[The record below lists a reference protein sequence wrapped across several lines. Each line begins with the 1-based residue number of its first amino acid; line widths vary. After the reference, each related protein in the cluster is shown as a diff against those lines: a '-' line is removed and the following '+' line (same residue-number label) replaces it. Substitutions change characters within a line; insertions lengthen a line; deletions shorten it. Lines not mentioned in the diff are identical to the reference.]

1 MNFKVKITTLTSLFI
16 GNGESYYPT
25 DYFIDEKGKTLN
37 FINKSDYLD
46 KIYGGVYY
54 RSLLSLT
61 SAGTFDFGQLMNI
74 YAQSCNNFVEYKIPI
89 DDSSEDP
96 ANSAFNYLNSKIKE
110 PFRAP
115 IDCFIRGGLDKQP
128 YIPGSSFKGAL
139 KNAFQSYL
147 LDKDENKNI
156 VENIKNEF
164 LEAEQSCNHIINDRQ
179 KEKLIID
186 NKINTL
192 DKYIKDSL
200 IGSFTTD
207 IFRLIN
213 VSDFALSA
221 NNNATNDPNYMKI
234 IRPYNINKSLNTTV
248 MPVLLESINKNTLF
262 EGEIYIDDKFINS
275 EYLNNNIPLLSKLF
289 KTTTSEYKQEYKKED
304 ILKDLLINAVK
315 KFGSQIYDI
324 EYNKFKYSE
333 RFKFELDKN
342 KNILKLG
349 RLGGGGSKSLNR
361 IREITIKKD
370 GKTITN
376 NAKYQSSLWIDA
388 NKEPIGWVEVEF
400 L

>member
-25 DYFIDEKGKTLN
+25 DYFIDEKEKTLN

-46 KIYGGVYY
+46 KIYGGFYY
-54 RSLLSLT
+54 KALLSLT
-61 SAGTFDFGQLMNI
+61 SAGTFDFEQLMNI
-74 YAQSCNNFVEYKIPI
+74 YSQSCRDFIEYKIPI
-89 DDSSEDP
+89 DDSDVSTSE
-96 ANSAFNYLNSKIKE
+96 SAFNYLTKKIKE

-115 IDCFIRGGLDKQP
+115 IDCFMRGGLDKQP

-139 KNAFQSYL
+139 KNAFQSYI
-147 LDKDENKNI
+147 LDNDENTA
-156 VENIKNEF
+156 ENIKKELLETERLFSNEID
-164 LEAEQSCNHIINDRQ
+164 LKKKEKSIIN
-179 KEKLIID
+179 KKIGIVD
-186 NKINTL
+186 N
-192 DKYIKDSL
+192 YIKNN
-200 IGSFTTD
+200 ITGSFEND
-207 IFRLIN
+207 IFRLIS
-213 VSDFALSA
+213 VSDFTLSA
-221 NNNATNDPNYMKI
+221 DNNNVKNYLSYMKI
-234 IRPYNINKSLNTTV
+234 IHPYNINKSGKETL
-248 MPVLLESINKNTLF
+248 MPVLLESINKNISF
-262 EGEIYIDDKFINS
+262 DGEIYIDDKFIKS
-275 EYLNNNIPLLSKLF
+275 DFANNMPLLSKIGIS
-289 KTTTSEYKQEYKKED
+289 KDKSED
-304 ILKDLLINAVK
+304 TLKNLLIKAIQ

-324 EYNKFKYSE
+324 ENNKFKYSE

-349 RLGGGGSKSLNR
+349 MLGGGGSKSLNG